1 MISHF
6 QSWNISMLVEFIVMD
21 TYTLPM
27 AVPDFIHVMSGMNSL
42 YMRYAAVDLTGMNY
56 MLNFDPYP
64 IRL

>member
-1 MISHF
+1 
-6 QSWNISMLVEFIVMD
+6 MLVEFIVMD